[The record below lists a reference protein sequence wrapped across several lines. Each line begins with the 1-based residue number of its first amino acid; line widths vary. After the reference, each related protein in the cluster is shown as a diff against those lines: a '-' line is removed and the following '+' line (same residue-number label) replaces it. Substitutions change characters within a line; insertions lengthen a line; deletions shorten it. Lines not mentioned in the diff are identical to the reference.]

1 MRDCY
6 LVHMRTTSASAF
18 LSVRVPAALRR
29 RIKELAAQRQ
39 TSVQELVR
47 EAIEGLLREAERSPP
62 DLSETLVTL
71 RAHAEDFR
79 RHGVRHLYLFGSV
92 VRGDARATSDIDIA
106 VDIDPDADFSLLD
119 LIGVQQMADELLGWR
134 TDVVERRS
142 LKRFVRPEVEREAVT
157 VF

>member
-1 MRDCY
+1 
-6 LVHMRTTSASAF
+6 MRTTAENAF

-29 RIKELAAQRQ
+29 RMKELAAQRQ

-47 EAIEGLLREAERSPP
+47 EAIEGLLREADRSPP
-62 DLSETLVTL
+62 DLTETLVTL

-79 RHGVRHLYLFGSV
+79 RQGVRHLYLFGSV
-92 VRGDARATSDIDIA
+92 ARGDAGATSDIDIA

-119 LIGVQQMADELLGWR
+119 LIGVQQMADELLGWP
-134 TDVVERRS
+134 TDMVERRS
-142 LKRFVRPEVEREAVT
+142 LKRFVRPEVVREAVT

>member
-1 MRDCY
+1 
-6 LVHMRTTSASAF
+6 MRTTAENAF

-29 RIKELAAQRQ
+29 RMKELAAQRQ

-47 EAIEGLLREAERSPP
+47 EAIEGLLREADRSPP
-62 DLSETLVTL
+62 DLTETLVTL

-79 RHGVRHLYLFGSV
+79 RQGVRHLYLFGSV
-92 VRGDARATSDIDIA
+92 ARGDAGATSDIDIA

-119 LIGVQQMADELLGWR
+119 LIGLQQMADELLGWR
-134 TDVVERRS
+134 TDVVERGS
-142 LKRFVRPEVEREAVT
+142 LKRFVRPEVEREAFT

>member
-1 MRDCY
+1 
-6 LVHMRTTSASAF
+6 MRTTAENAF

-29 RIKELAAQRQ
+29 RMKELAAQRQ

-47 EAIEGLLREAERSPP
+47 EAIEGLLREADRSPP
-62 DLSETLVTL
+62 DLTETLVTL

-79 RHGVRHLYLFGSV
+79 RQGVRHLYLFGSV
-92 VRGDARATSDIDIA
+92 ARGDAGATSDIDIA

-119 LIGVQQMADELLGWR
+119 LIGLQQMADELLGWR
-134 TDVVERRS
+134 TDVVERGS

>member
-1 MRDCY
+1 
-6 LVHMRTTSASAF
+6 MRTTARNAF
-18 LSVRVPAALRR
+18 LSVRVPAALRQ

-47 EAIEGLLREAERSPP
+47 EAIEGLLREADRSPP
-62 DLSETLVTL
+62 DLSATLVTL

-79 RHGVRHLYLFGSV
+79 RQGVRHLYLFGSV
-92 VRGDARATSDIDIA
+92 ARGDARATSDIDIA
-106 VDIDPDADFSLLD
+106 VDIDPNADFSLLD
-119 LIGVQQMADELLGWR
+119 LIGVQQMADELLGWP

-142 LKRFVRPEVEREAVT
+142 LKRFVRSEVEREAVT

>member
-1 MRDCY
+1 
-6 LVHMRTTSASAF
+6 MRTNAEHRF

-29 RIKELAAQRQ
+29 RLKELAAQQQ
-39 TSVQELVR
+39 TSIQQLVR
-47 EAIEGLLREAERSPP
+47 QAIEDLLREADKSPP
-62 DLSETLVTL
+62 GLSETLVTL
-71 RAHAEDFR
+71 RTHADDFR
-79 RHGVRHLYLFGSV
+79 RQGVRHLYLFGSV

-119 LIGVQQMADELLGWR
+119 LIGVQQMADELLGWP
-134 TDVVERRS
+134 TDVVERKG